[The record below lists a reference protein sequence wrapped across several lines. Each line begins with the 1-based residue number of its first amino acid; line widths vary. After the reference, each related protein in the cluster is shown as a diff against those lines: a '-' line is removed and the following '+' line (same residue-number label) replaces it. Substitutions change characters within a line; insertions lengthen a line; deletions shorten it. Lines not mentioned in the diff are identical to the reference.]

1 VAKPKQPDLIEN
13 LGGFKMKKMNNP
25 ILCYYANFSDG
36 IQMARISNLQHFNF
50 EKVVFPGER
59 LLFEA
64 ASDAQLEIYISQTGR
79 ESLLEKIS
87 CDRLQV
93 SEEVRQP
100 NLAAF

>member
-1 VAKPKQPDLIEN
+1 
-13 LGGFKMKKMNNP
+13 MTKMNDP

-36 IQMARISNLQHFNF
+36 IQMARITNLQSYNF

-79 ESLLEKIS
+79 ESLLEKIA

-93 SEEVRQP
+93 TEKVKQP
-100 NLAAF
+100 NLATF

>member
-1 VAKPKQPDLIEN
+1 
-13 LGGFKMKKMNNP
+13 MKKMNNP

-36 IQMARISNLQHFNF
+36 IQMARISNLQDFNF

-64 ASDAQLEIYISQTGR
+64 ASDAQLEIYISQTGQ

-93 SEEVRQP
+93 REEVRQP
-100 NLAAF
+100 NLAAL